1 MPIKAVSSKTRY
13 TLKPNT
19 WILSCS
25 DLHLAANKTTASE
38 WVEKELSRQIEEG
51 SINENAIVVLNGD
64 IVEIWAGERP
74 NVKKALT
81 THSVFAKA
89 LLDFSRLP
97 NHKVFYV
104 IGNHDGKVG
113 WDKPSQKAAKELL
126 GAGLC
131 FELELTSPQGSIFFE
146 HGNVFDPDNSFEDPR
161 DPYDK
166 PFGQYIVQ
174 QALPLVKQ
182 SQGKLLNGIDHLAEP
197 HQFPKFVAS
206 RVMYREILNRSWWL
220 LIPLFITLLGRIIIG
235 LGIYKFSG
243 FPAQRIAEVL
253 ILTELAVL
261 INILFLIGV
270 VALILQ
276 AILKRAKGLPGG
288 GSGVHHNDL
297 PRTRASEE
305 VKKGNLG
312 VVTGHTHRPE
322 VTKIGQGFYANSGS
336 GTKIVMAAKAKFGL
350 PKTYI
355 AKNQLSW
362 IEIFYAENLEVKL
375 YSGLRVVGEQT
386 RLEKSMTR
394 NKHSEQPLQI
404 HKQISIEL

>member
-1 MPIKAVSSKTRY
+1 MSINDVSSKARY
-13 TLKPNT
+13 SLKSDT

-38 WVEKELSRQIEEG
+38 WVEEELSREIKDG
-51 SINENAIVVLNGD
+51 GANKRAIVVLNGD

-74 NVKKALT
+74 NIKKALT
-81 THSVFAKA
+81 THSLFAKT
-89 LLDFSRLP
+89 LLDFSRMP

-113 WDKPSQKAAKELL
+113 WDKNSQKAVKELL
-126 GAGLC
+126 GAELC
-131 FELELTSPQGSIFFE
+131 FELELSSPQGSIFFE
-146 HGNVFDPDNSFEDPR
+146 HGNAFDPDNSFEDPR

-182 SQGKLLNGIDHLAEP
+182 SQGKMLAGIDHLAEP

-220 LIPLFITLLGRIIIG
+220 LIPLLITLLGRIIIG
-235 LGIYKFSG
+235 LGVYKFSG
-243 FPAQRIAEVL
+243 FPAQRIAEIL

-261 INILFLIGV
+261 INIMFLVGV
-270 VALILQ
+270 IALILQ
-276 AILKRAKGLPGG
+276 AILKKAKGLPGA
-288 GSGVHHNDL
+288 GSGAHHNDA

-305 VKKGNLG
+305 IQKGNLG
-312 VVTGHTHRPE
+312 VITGHTHRPE

-336 GTKIVMAAKAKFGL
+336 GTKMIMATKAKFGL

-362 IEIFYAENLEVKL
+362 VELYYGKKLEVNL
-375 YSGLRVVGEQT
+375 HSGLRVVGEQT